1 MPKGHPLACLDLD
14 VICRHF
20 WCAAL
25 RIAACVRLSTSEQ
38 LSAPSLQGQPQQGLA
53 RRQEQ
58 RGCGLQRSS
67 ALGSQVRRA
76 GRGGGALGCCAPQWG
91 ARSRSVV
98 CQQAATS
105 NPQSPQQGFNRLP
118 HPTKRAR
125 LSPPPPPP
133 PPTTPHTHHPTHT
146 PPPTHPLTH
155 PRTHNNNTTHI
166 CRRLQQAM
174 HGGGRGLLAFKC
186 PPTKNGIVSFT
197 EPNKQSRRAV
207 TTTQGSNRCCWFYAY
222 NDSDGVW
229 PVDTCVPAVEV
240 EE

>member
-76 GRGGGALGCCAPQWG
+76 GRGGGALACCAPQWG

-98 CQQAATS
+98 CMQAATCT
-105 NPQSPQQGFNRLP
+105 PQSPQQGFQPPSPP
-118 HPTKRAR
+118 HQTSPP
-125 LSPPPPPP
+125 LPPPPHHHHPP
-133 PPTTPHTHHPTHT
+133 PHTHTTPHTPHH
-146 PPPTHPLTH
+146 PPTHSPTH
-155 PRTHNNNTTHI
+155 AHTTTT
-166 CRRLQQAM
+166 
-174 HGGGRGLLAFKC
+174 
-186 PPTKNGIVSFT
+186 PPTSAGGY
-197 EPNKQSRRAV
+197 SRPCMAA
-207 TTTQGSNRCCWFYAY
+207 GAGCWRSSA
-222 NDSDGVW
+222 
-229 PVDTCVPAVEV
+229 PPQKMA
-240 EE
+240 

>member
-76 GRGGGALGCCAPQWG
+76 GRGGGALACCAPQWG

-98 CQQAATS
+98 CMQAATCT
-105 NPQSPQQGFNRLP
+105 PQSPQQGFNRLP

-125 LSPPPPPP
+125 LSPPPP
-133 PPTTPHTHHPTHT
+133 TTTTHHPTHT
-146 PPPTHPLTH
+146 PPHTHPTTHPPTHPPTH
-155 PRTHNNNTTHI
+155 TQQQHHPH
-166 CRRLQQAM
+166 LQAATAG
-174 HGGGRGLLAFKC
+174 HAW
-186 PPTKNGIVSFT
+186 
-197 EPNKQSRRAV
+197 RRARAAGA
-207 TTTQGSNRCCWFYAY
+207 Q
-222 NDSDGVW
+222 
-229 PVDTCVPAVEV
+229 VPPHKKWHSQLHRAK
-240 EE
+240 